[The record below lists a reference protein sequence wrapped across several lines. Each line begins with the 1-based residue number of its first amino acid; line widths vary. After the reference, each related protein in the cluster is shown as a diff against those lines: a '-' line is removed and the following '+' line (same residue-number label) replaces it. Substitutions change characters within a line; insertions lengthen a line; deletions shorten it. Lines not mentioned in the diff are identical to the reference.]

1 MRITVIFHGIL
12 GKLCPGKHE
21 VEANNAFEALRI
33 VCKNNEKKLTPKN
46 GHQFKCFVKECPKND
61 DLYKKGK
68 SDVLNV
74 IPSFCPSGGGSSN
87 SAWKQTALIAAVVVL
102 VVVSALSFGWTTPA
116 AASTW
121 TAATAAGETTFT
133 AWGAFYMSALLMVG
147 GVWLGA
153 LSQHI
158 ANKKKPDQNETQQ
171 NYAFGLNGNTVVC
184 GTAIPIAYGRYKLYG
199 HLLSMGTEVTA
210 GATPLSEIQSRD

>member
-33 VCKNNEKKLTPKN
+33 VCKNNEKKLTLKN
-46 GHQFKCFVKECPKND
+46 GHQFKCFVKECPEND

-74 IPSFCPSGGGSSN
+74 IPSFCPSGCGSSN
-87 SAWKQTALIAAVVVL
+87 AAWKQTAIIAAL
-102 VVVSALSFGWTTPA
+102 VVIAVVITVATGGWGA
-116 AASTW
+116 AAVAPGFGSVMGSIYASAIMLTIGTW
-121 TAATAAGETTFT
+121 
-133 AWGAFYMSALLMVG
+133 M
-147 GVWLGA
+147 GA

-210 GATPLSEIQSRD
+210 GATPLSEIQSRE

>member
-46 GHQFKCFVKECPKND
+46 GHQFKCFVKECPEND

-68 SDVLNV
+68 SDILNV
-74 IPSFCPSGGGSSN
+74 IPSFCPSGGGSAN
-87 SAWKQTALIAAVVVL
+87 AAWKQTAIVAAIVILVVL
-102 VVVSALSFGWTTPA
+102 AVYSGGGSL
-116 AASTW
+116 
-121 TAATAAGETTFT
+121 AATTTVTSAAGETGTALTTMGTF
-133 AWGAFYMSALLMVG
+133 YVSAGLLAIGTWM
-147 GVWLGA
+147 GA

-210 GATPLSEIQSRD
+210 GATPLSEIQSRG

>member
-33 VCKNNEKKLTPKN
+33 VCKNNEKKLTLKN
-46 GHQFKCFVKECPKND
+46 GHQFKCFVKECPEND

-87 SAWKQTALIAAVVVL
+87 SAWKQTAIIAAVVIIA
-102 VVVSALSFGWTTPA
+102 VVVSIFVPGSTPA
-116 AASTW
+116 VAP
-121 TAATAAGETTFT
+121 
-133 AWGAFYMSALLMVG
+133 GAKGVMGTLYMSAILMTG

-210 GATPLSEIQSRD
+210 GATPLSEIQSRG

>member
-33 VCKNNEKKLTPKN
+33 VCKNNEKKLTLKN
-46 GHQFKCFVKECPKND
+46 GHQFKCFVKECPEND

-74 IPSFCPSGGGSSN
+74 IPSFCPSGGGSARQ
-87 SAWKQTALIAAVVVL
+87 AWVTTAIVAAIVVVCIL
-102 VVVSALSFGWTTPA
+102 SAGSAAPGAVAFG
-116 AASTW
+116 SQ
-121 TAATAAGETTFT
+121 AAGT
-133 AWGAFYMSALLMVG
+133 AVTMSTIYTSAALMVIG
-147 GVWLGA
+147 AWLGA

-210 GATPLSEIQSRD
+210 GATPLSEIQSRG

>member
-33 VCKNNEKKLTPKN
+33 VCKNNEKKLTLKN
-46 GHQFKCFVKECPKND
+46 GHQFKCFVKECPEND

-87 SAWKQTALIAAVVVL
+87 SAWKQTAIIAAL
-102 VVVSALSFGWTTPA
+102 VVIAVIISILAPGSTPA
-116 AASTW
+116 VAPGFGSVMGSVYASAIMLTIGTW
-121 TAATAAGETTFT
+121 
-133 AWGAFYMSALLMVG
+133 M
-147 GVWLGA
+147 GA

-171 NYAFGLNGNTVVC
+171 NYAFGLTGNTVVC

>member
-1 MRITVIFHGIL
+1 VRITVIFHGIL
-12 GKLCPGKHE
+12 GKLCPGKYE

-33 VCKNNEKKLTPKN
+33 VCKNNEKKLTLKN
-46 GHQFKCFVKECPKND
+46 GHQFKCFVKECPEND

-74 IPSFCPSGGGSSN
+74 IPSFCPSGGGTSN
-87 SAWKQTALIAAVVVL
+87 SAWKQTAIIAAL
-102 VVVSALSFGWTTPA
+102 VVIAVVIAVATGGWGA
-116 AASTW
+116 AAVAPGFGSVMGSVYASAIMLTIGTW
-121 TAATAAGETTFT
+121 
-133 AWGAFYMSALLMVG
+133 M
-147 GVWLGA
+147 GA

>member
-33 VCKNNEKKLTPKN
+33 VCKNNEKKLTLKN
-46 GHQFKCFVKECPKND
+46 GHQFKCFVKECPEND

-74 IPSFCPSGGGSSN
+74 IPSFCPSGGGSAN
-87 SAWKQTALIAAVVVL
+87 SAWKQTAIIAAIVVL
-102 VVVSALSFGWTTPA
+102 VVLSYGTFAETGFAAIAVAPGAEGFMGSFYLSAILL
-116 AASTW
+116 
-121 TAATAAGETTFT
+121 TA
-133 AWGAFYMSALLMVG
+133 GA
-147 GVWLGA
+147 WLGA

-210 GATPLSEIQSRD
+210 GATPLS

>member
-33 VCKNNEKKLTPKN
+33 VCKNNEKKLTLKN
-46 GHQFKCFVKECPKND
+46 GHQFKCFVKECPEND

-87 SAWKQTALIAAVVVL
+87 AAWKQTAIIAAL
-102 VVVSALSFGWTTPA
+102 VVIAVVITVATGGWGA
-116 AASTW
+116 AAVAPGFGSVMGSIYASAIMLTIGTW
-121 TAATAAGETTFT
+121 
-133 AWGAFYMSALLMVG
+133 M
-147 GVWLGA
+147 GA

-210 GATPLSEIQSRD
+210 GATPLSEIQSRE